1 MEILG
6 LSPIISICTKRDIM
20 VGGVYGIIK
29 QQSMW
34 IDANCPINI
43 SELAPIQCYQFW
55 LIEYERIHI
64 YCPEV
69 IRLPSEYIQNILL
82 QLMLEYSIEIT
93 EQYDINRLRIAIN
106 FGCQWKRLCFHY
118 KLAWNFPINFNS
130 WFMVLKLA
138 KNQLLLTPLFCW
150 MNADNTQYPRSIS
163 HGFTSHKWEEHIRLH
178 NLMVVRK
185 AARCRWLFHQ

>member
-1 MEILG
+1 MNWCKLPDKHFRIGANTMLSIL
-6 LSPIISICTKRDIM
+6 
-20 VGGVYGIIK
+20 V
-29 QQSMW
+29 
-34 IDANCPINI
+34 N
-43 SELAPIQCYQFW
+43 
-55 LIEYERIHI
+55 RIRTNT
-64 YCPEV
+64 YL
-69 IRLPSEYIQNILL
+69 LPRSNSFAFRISEYIQNILL

-93 EQYDINRLRIAIN
+93 EQYRINRLRIAIN